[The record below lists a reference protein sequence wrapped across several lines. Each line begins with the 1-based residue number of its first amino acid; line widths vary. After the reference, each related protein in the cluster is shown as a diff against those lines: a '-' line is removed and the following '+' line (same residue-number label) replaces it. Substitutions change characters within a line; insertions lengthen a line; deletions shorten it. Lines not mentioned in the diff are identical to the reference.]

1 MFKINSLDKN
11 LHALKKVSYADL
23 GYRERYDIQEWIAL
37 NPQMLGE
44 DLLILQ
50 KEFSLKELE
59 YSTSPM
65 RIDLLAL
72 DVEGNLVVIELKRDD
87 SGRHAEWQ
95 AIKYA
100 SLIAN
105 MTVSEVYTELAK
117 YQNVDIEFA
126 KKIVEDF
133 LGYTDG
139 WLEVDD
145 VDEILN
151 KKQRII
157 LVANDFHPDAVSA
170 VLWLI
175 DSGIDISCI
184 KLTPYADE
192 EHNLFLSPV
201 VMIPLP
207 EAKDYLRRKE
217 AKVQQRVSAANT
229 ISFEK
234 SAHSAVILKSALL
247 KTLTRDSPLTPRLL
261 AFLDVLLTENRVF
274 NRDEIKDSLFQ
285 KGIGEHI
292 GQTGRYMSNIS
303 QFLTNPANSH
313 LRQVIEF
320 ESENQFAG
328 AQKDTF
334 LIIEEYRDV
343 VKEVL
348 DELV

>member
-100 SLIAN
+100 SFIAN

-217 AKVQQRVSAANT
+217 AKVCSGLIQQ
-229 ISFEK
+229 
-234 SAHSAVILKSALL
+234 
-247 KTLTRDSPLTPRLL
+247 
-261 AFLDVLLTENRVF
+261 
-274 NRDEIKDSLFQ
+274 
-285 KGIGEHI
+285 
-292 GQTGRYMSNIS
+292 
-303 QFLTNPANSH
+303 
-313 LRQVIEF
+313 
-320 ESENQFAG
+320 
-328 AQKDTF
+328 DTF
-334 LIIEEYRDV
+334 LREY
-343 VKEVL
+343 
-348 DELV
+348 